1 MFRSAYAEADRVREG
16 MKMNA
21 ERTDCFVFLD
31 DLRDPPPGATLCRT
45 AQEAIRLIESGVVTR
60 ISFDHDLGTE
70 LTGYDVAKLV
80 ERLVAEGKIMLPR
93 WHVHSANPVGRCNI
107 EAAMR
112 SAERF
117 ANVPVPDV

>member
-1 MFRSAYAEADRVREG
+1 
-16 MKMNA
+16 MNA
-21 ERTDCFVFLD
+21 KKTDCFVFLD
-31 DLRDPPPGATLCRT
+31 DLRTPPPGATHCRT
-45 AQEAIRLIESGVVTR
+45 AQEAMRLIESGVVAR

-80 ERLVAEGKIMLPR
+80 ERLVAEGKIVLPR
-93 WHVHSANPVGRCNI
+93 WHVHSANPVGRSNI

-117 ANVPVPDV
+117 ANLLVQDV

>member
-1 MFRSAYAEADRVREG
+1 MDAE
-16 MKMNA
+16 K
-21 ERTDCFVFLD
+21 TDCFLFLD
-31 DLRDPPPGATLCRT
+31 DLRDPPPGATLCLT
-45 AQEAIRLIESGVVTR
+45 AEGAMQLIESGVVTR

-80 ERLVAEGKIMLPR
+80 ERLVAEGKITMPR
-93 WHVHSANPVGRCNI
+93 WHVHSANPVGRSNI

-117 ANVPVPDV
+117 AKGPFPGE